1 MNIWTKIFRSDKK
14 EKDKDKETIIALAVA
29 DKLKIFKSIDDAIL
43 YLYKKDNKALINEL
57 DKLRHR
63 ISSDKKVKA
72 VRITE
77 DNEIIEYDNLEELK
91 KDSE

>member
-1 MNIWTKIFRSDKK
+1 MSIWSKIFR
-14 EKDKDKETIIALAVA
+14 KDKQEKETIIAVAVA

-43 YLYKKDNKALINEL
+43 YLQKNDNNKSIREL
-57 DKLRHR
+57 EKLRDR
-63 ISSDKKVKA
+63 MSGNKKVKA

-77 DNEIIEYDNLEELK
+77 DNEIIEYDDLDELK

>member
-1 MNIWTKIFRSDKK
+1 MSIWTKIFR
-14 EKDKDKETIIALAVA
+14 KDNQNKETIIALAVS

-43 YLYKKDNKALINEL
+43 YLQKKDNTSLIQEL
-57 DKLRHR
+57 ERLRYR
-63 ISSDKKVKA
+63 ISGDKKVKA

-77 DNEIIEYDNLEELK
+77 ENEIIEYDDLEELK